1 MCPHIRY
8 PEAAGH
14 MKTIMHGS
22 RSVGL
27 AHMDPHVQGYVK
39 RLSKILLVTGQD
51 TDGPLGAQL
60 GQLEHELCCLHAV
73 KTRVA
78 PRDWSRFFY
87 YKGPQDHSLEGWD
100 GLLSEADCFALLV
113 SLTASLCTV
122 GCAAER
128 D

>member
-1 MCPHIRY
+1 
-8 PEAAGH
+8 
-14 MKTIMHGS
+14 MKTTTHGS
-22 RSVGL
+22 SSAGL
-27 AHMDPHVQGYVK
+27 AHMDPYAQGYVK

-78 PRDWSRFFY
+78 PREWSRFFY
-87 YKGPQDHSLEGWD
+87 FKGPQDQSLEGWD
-100 GLLSEADCFALLV
+100 GPLSEANCVALLV
-113 SLTASLCTV
+113 SLTASLCTA
-122 GCAAER
+122 GCVTEG